1 VKIFLYYVYNTS
13 TNPVIEF
20 SRWRYYIMNAAYA
33 CNTSTKRDS
42 TLALFDR
49 ISKGGDDVDSVVIC
63 KLHIE
68 IALDV
73 EEE

>member
-1 VKIFLYYVYNTS
+1 MFAI
-13 TNPVIEF
+13 P
-20 SRWRYYIMNAAYA
+20 A